1 MNQDDL
7 ELELD
12 EELEKQLLLEA
23 IESEFADKEIEEN
36 NESDDN
42 NEDNSD
48 EKIVT
53 SSKKRKR
60 KFKISSKKLK
70 NHLKIR
76 TVLLLLLTLIVN
88 TYAWFIYVSTVST
101 SMDVHVK
108 SWDFELSNGDQNEDF
123 VFTVEQI
130 YPGMEDVSQLIN
142 ARNNGEAE
150 AKLVCEISS
159 VKILGTKYTVDDEY
173 VEDGETKLITS
184 QYLIDKLLNDYPFKI
199 QIYLDDVLYDGTE
212 TIMQT
217 GDTTKIEFKIV
228 WPYETG
234 TEENEITVNDAED
247 TKWGND
253 AYEYYKNGGDK
264 YCIEV
269 KLHIQAGQAKSE
281 TEETPTP

>member
-23 IESEFADKEIEEN
+23 IESEIINKNDEEN
-36 NESDDN
+36 KDTDNDEENDNE
-42 NEDNSD
+42 
-48 EKIVT
+48 KVIA
-53 SSKKRKR
+53 SSKKKKR

-70 NHLKIR
+70 SHLKIR

-150 AKLVCEISS
+150 AKLVCEVSSIS
-159 VKILGTKYTVDDEY
+159 ILGTKYAVDDEY
-173 VEDGETKLITS
+173 VENGETKLITS

-199 QIYLDDVLYDGTE
+199 QIFLDDVLYDGNE

-217 GDTTKIEFKIV
+217 GDSTKIEFKII

-269 KLHIQAGQAKSE
+269 KVHIQAVQSV
-281 TEETPTP
+281 TDTPPTP

>member
-23 IESEFADKEIEEN
+23 IESEIINKNDEEN
-36 NESDDN
+36 DNE
-42 NEDNSD
+42 
-48 EKIVT
+48 KVIA
-53 SSKKRKR
+53 SSKKKKR

-70 NHLKIR
+70 SHLKIR

-150 AKLVCEISS
+150 AKLVCEVSSIS
-159 VKILGTKYTVDDEY
+159 ILGTKYSVDDEY

-199 QIYLDDVLYDGTE
+199 QIFLDDVLYDGNE

-217 GDTTKIEFKIV
+217 GDSTKIEFKII

-269 KLHIQAGQAKSE
+269 KVHIQAVQSV
-281 TEETPTP
+281 TDTPPTP